1 MIIETHSRLH
11 LTLIDLNGSRGRM
24 DGGVGITIK
33 DPQLVIKAQIRDQ
46 GIHVNFEDSNNLDS
60 KLMDEYTQKIIKS
73 ALNTIQYFNLDGG
86 FDFTVVKTYPAHSG
100 LGSGTQLSL
109 ATAKL
114 ITELHQLEL
123 ETNKMGQM
131 VGRGG
136 TSGIGVGA
144 FSHGGFIVDGGHKI
158 KEKTGFLPSSA
169 SNASP
174 PPLIARYDFPEDWK
188 LVLAIPDI
196 KERISGSKEINIFQ
210 NYCPIPLR
218 EVETLSHIIL
228 MKMMPAV
235 LEHDLDDF
243 GEAIN
248 TIQNI
253 GFKQIERKLQHKLIS
268 EICESMLEAGAAG
281 AGMSSFG
288 PTTYAITDNNPGEII
303 KAIEDTTEN
312 MNCYITQPQNSGS
325 RCYNE

>member
-1 MIIETHSRLH
+1 
-11 LTLIDLNGSRGRM
+11 M

-33 DPQLVIKAQIRDQ
+33 DPQLVIKAQMIDQ
-46 GIHVNFEDSNNLDS
+46 GIQVNFEDSKKLDS
-60 KLMDEYTQKIIKS
+60 KLMDDYIQKIIKS

-86 FDFTVVKTYPAHSG
+86 FDFTVVKTYPTHSG

-169 SNASP
+169 SKASP

-210 NYCPIPLR
+210 NYCPISLK

-253 GFKQIERKLQHKLIS
+253 GFKKIERKLQHKLIS
-268 EICESMLEAGAAG
+268 KLIESMLEAGAAG

-288 PTTYAITDNNPGEII
+288 PTTYAITDNNPGKII

-312 MNCYITQPQNSGS
+312 MNCYITQPQNKGS